1 MSNSLY
7 VYFVKAP
14 LSMSL
19 AFPSL
24 ESDTAITVIT
34 TTLTEE
40 WLQRISSKAFSV
52 CSSLSSATQN
62 YLSGSGNQQ
71 IELFIYFLHTKNKSE
86 KKKKV
91 HKEAYLTSTK
101 WFNV

>member
-1 MSNSLY
+1 MEGRVYILDMPSKCIDREGFLYHFFVNNKLTCEMSNSLY

-40 WLQRISSKAFSV
+40 
-52 CSSLSSATQN
+52 
-62 YLSGSGNQQ
+62 
-71 IELFIYFLHTKNKSE
+71 
-86 KKKKV
+86 
-91 HKEAYLTSTK
+91 
-101 WFNV
+101 